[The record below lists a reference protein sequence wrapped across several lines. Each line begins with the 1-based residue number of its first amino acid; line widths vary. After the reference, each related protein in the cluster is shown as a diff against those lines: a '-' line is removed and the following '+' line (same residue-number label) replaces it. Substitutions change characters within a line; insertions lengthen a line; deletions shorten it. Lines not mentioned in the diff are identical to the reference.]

1 MIKIDCEKKLM
12 ANNEQ
17 DIEIIYSKLKE
28 RLFQL
33 QKQYFEHHIENVE
46 RIKIRKKIDTINKQL
61 FYLKKILD
69 LQITYK
75 GDLHETLLSRL

>member
-1 MIKIDCEKKLM
+1 MDCEKQLM

-17 DIEIIYSKLKE
+17 DLEIIYSKLKE

-33 QKQYFEHHIENVE
+33 QRLYYDHHIENVE
-46 RIKIRKKIDTINKQL
+46 RTKIRLKIDTINKQL

-75 GDLHETLLSRL
+75 GDLHQTLLSRL

>member
-1 MIKIDCEKKLM
+1 MDCEKKLM
-12 ANNEQ
+12 DYHEQ
-17 DIEIIYSKLKE
+17 DVEIIYSKLKE

-33 QKQYFEHHIENVE
+33 QRQYYDHHIKDVE
-46 RIKIRKKIDTINKQL
+46 RTKIREKIDTINKQL

-75 GDLHETLLSRL
+75 GDLHQTLLSRL

>member
-1 MIKIDCEKKLM
+1 MIKMDCEKKLM
-12 ANNEQ
+12 ANKEQ
-17 DIEIIYSKLKE
+17 DLEIIYSRLKE

-33 QKQYFEHHIENVE
+33 QRQFFEHHIEDVE
-46 RIKIRKKIDTINKQL
+46 RTKIREKIDTIDKQL
-61 FYLKKILD
+61 FHLKKILD

>member
-1 MIKIDCEKKLM
+1 MIKMDCEKQLM

-17 DIEIIYSKLKE
+17 DLEIIYSKLKE

-33 QKQYFEHHIENVE
+33 QRQFFEHYLEDVE
-46 RIKIRKKIDTINKQL
+46 RTKIREKIDTIDKQL
-61 FYLKKILD
+61 FHLKKILD

>member
-1 MIKIDCEKKLM
+1 MDCEKQLM

-17 DIEIIYSKLKE
+17 DLEIIYSKLKK

-33 QKQYFEHHIENVE
+33 QRQFFEHHIEDVE
-46 RIKIRKKIDTINKQL
+46 RTNIRKKIDTIDKQL

-75 GDLHETLLSRL
+75 GDLHQTLLSRL